1 MANPTIQRRRL
12 GIALKRAREAAGK
25 TQEDAAEVMDAAA
38 SKISRI
44 EQGVSGLRLTDLG
57 ILLDFYGVSG
67 PEADTM
73 REMARAGRQRGRWS
87 SYRESLPTWFRQYID
102 LEGDA
107 TEIRWYHAEIIPGLL
122 QTESYVRALYA
133 GSPAEKPE
141 EAEKQIKIRLER
153 TALVDAATSELLFVL
168 SESALRRAVGSPATM
183 AAQLEHL
190 VEVSQR
196 PNVSLQVLPF
206 RADSYT
212 TSSFPFIVLRFGPDS
227 STDVIYTEDYRD
239 ATYLDKYDDVK
250 AYNRLWDD
258 LRAAAL
264 GPVESARLLTLV
276 ASEFEEGGS

>member
-25 TQEDAAEVMDAAA
+25 TQEDAAQVMDAAS

-67 PEADTM
+67 PEADSM

-107 TEIRWYHAEIIPGLL
+107 TEIHWYHAEIIPGIL
-122 QTESYVRALYA
+122 QTEGYVRTLYGAL
-133 GSPAEKPE
+133 PAEAAE

-153 TALVDAATSELLFVL
+153 TALVNAGTSDLLFVL

-183 AAQLEHL
+183 VAQLDHL
-190 VEVSQR
+190 VEVSKR
-196 PNVSLQVLPF
+196 SNVIIQVLPF

-212 TSSFPFIVLRFGPDS
+212 TSSFPFIVLRFGSDS
-227 STDVIYTEDYRD
+227 SSDVIYTEDYRD
-239 ATYLDKYDDVK
+239 ATYLDKYEDVK

-264 GPVESARLLTLV
+264 GPVESARLIARV
-276 ASEFEEGGS
+276 ASEFKEGRS